1 MRMTCDFL
9 RFLFLRRSG
18 FTLCLPWYVIRSFR
32 FPPFLLSSLWQI
44 EKVRDMDGE
53 IGRLAGRGGVWG
65 RWFLMM
71 MMIIT
76 VSASCC

>member
-9 RFLFLRRSG
+9 RFLFSRRSG
-18 FTLCLPWYVIRSFR
+18 FTLFLSWYVIGSFR

-44 EKVRDMDGE
+44 GKVRYMDGE
-53 IGRLAGRGGVWG
+53 IGRLAGQGGVWG

-71 MMIIT
+71 MIIIT
-76 VSASCC
+76 VFASCY